1 MAISYPISL
10 LAISAENT
18 ATTSKSLTTL
28 STTANATTGTAS
40 QLIKVSPY
48 AMSEFSGYSHFSGVY
63 QGAGTSNYYSDGQ
76 YVNTSSIV
84 LSSSAGIWNGYA
96 ITAGITNVNGT
107 ILLSLS
113 ATSGSPIFTN
123 SGWTR
128 VKTWNN
134 SSGTGTPLLNY
145 ARLNG
150 SNAQTSGQS
159 FTVSNNGTT
168 NAIAFWQFG
177 LGSYGLSTYFG
188 FGAGSVG
195 QARYLEIT

>member
-1 MAISYPISL
+1 MAINTVAAGNISL
-10 LAISAENT
+10 TAIDLEINGT
-18 ATTSKSLTTL
+18 NGTNKSLRAL
-28 STTANATTGTAS
+28 SAAAGKSIPDA
-40 QLIKVSPY
+40 L
-48 AMSEFSGYSHFSGVY
+48 SEFSGYSHFSGVISS
-63 QGAGTSNYYSDGQ
+63 AGTSDYFSDGN

-84 LSSSAGIWNGYA
+84 LSSSAGTWGSYDV
-96 ITAGITNVNGT
+96 TVGIVNANGT
-107 ILLSLS
+107 ILLMLS

-168 NAIAFWQFG
+168 NAIAYWQFG

-188 FGAGSVG
+188 FGSGSTG